1 MMPLWKNTYM
11 WRGPVWIN
19 INYIFIETLQRVGR
33 RALAEELRSRTLDLV
48 ARNDGVYEFYD
59 PERGTPPDQAAP
71 MFGWSAALFIDLCL
85 QLHVPLNSIA
95 KRKEM

>member
-1 MMPLWKNTYM
+1 M